1 MTNTNTIRQALNYIP
16 AHDCETCQRIGV
28 ILKSTLGENG
38 FFHWNRW
45 VAQILEHNIQ
55 DARIMWDGL
64 KPSYRADIN
73 ILFIEAEKHGYTLE
87 MGGSQC

>member
-1 MTNTNTIRQALNYIP
+1 MNDFKRIRDALAHIP

-38 FFHWNRW
+38 FFHWDRW
-45 VAQILEHNIQ
+45 VSQILEHNIQ
-55 DARIMWDGL
+55 DARILWDSL

-73 ILFIEAEKHGYTLE
+73 SVFIEAEKYGYKLDME
-87 MGGSQC
+87 ESQC